1 MGRILVFNTMRPYMK
16 TLPVYNF
23 AVGSQTLNSNNS
35 HKFEDKKENIVG
47 FKSGAQVGPFG
58 EKNRPIN
65 FALLS
70 LLLRL

>member
-1 MGRILVFNTMRPYMK
+1 MGRILVFNTMRPEK

-47 FKSGAQVGPFG
+47 FKSGAQVGHFWW
-58 EKNRPIN
+58 KK
-65 FALLS
+65 
-70 LLLRL
+70 